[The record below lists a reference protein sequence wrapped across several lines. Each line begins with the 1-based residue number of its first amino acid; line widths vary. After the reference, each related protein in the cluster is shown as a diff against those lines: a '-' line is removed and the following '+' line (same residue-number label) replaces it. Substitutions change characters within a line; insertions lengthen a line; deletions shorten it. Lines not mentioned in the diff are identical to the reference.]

1 MKILLAAL
9 LLPVLIACTEGQD
22 NSGAATPPPQRQVT
36 ITVEVPEHTGTV
48 YLTGNLE
55 IFGPWE
61 PDGMAMQGQGSER
74 IAVFPAPDGM
84 LLEYK
89 FTLGSWEREA
99 LGESGNVEGNLQLRI
114 EGDTEVRHQVR
125 KFRRPRFVNSS
136 AAGCLAL
143 CLPGAVS

>member
-1 MKILLAAL
+1 MKCLSVALALPLLLACAEKEDNARPTA
-9 LLPVLIACTEGQD
+9 PV
-22 NSGAATPPPQRQVT
+22 PQRQVT

-48 YLTGNLE
+48 YLTGNLD

-61 PDGMAMQGQGSER
+61 PDGMAMQGQGGER
-74 IAVFPAPDGM
+74 VAVFSAPEGM

-114 EGDTEVRHQVR
+114 EGDTQVRHRVE
-125 KFRRPRFVNSS
+125 KFRRARFVQADCCSRLAVLES
-136 AAGCLAL
+136 A
-143 CLPGAVS
+143 S